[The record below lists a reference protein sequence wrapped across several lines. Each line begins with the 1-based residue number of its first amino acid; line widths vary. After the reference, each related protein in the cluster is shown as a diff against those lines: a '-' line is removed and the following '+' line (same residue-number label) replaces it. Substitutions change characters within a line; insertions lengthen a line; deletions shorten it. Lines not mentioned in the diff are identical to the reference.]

1 MGNKRSE
8 FDYRDEARMTQPAFH
23 PSRADGPADLSV
35 IIPSVNSYDD
45 LDVCLK
51 ALAAQGDVQPDIFV
65 VDRLGPYVRHFLRRE
80 HPGVTILP
88 VPGDTTIP
96 QMRAMGIRAALAQK
110 TRAIAI
116 IEDHVIVPP
125 DWAARMLKA
134 LDEAREAADRP
145 DDEGRH
151 TAGQAV
157 GGPVENAATES
168 WIDWS
173 AFLCEY
179 SSTLPP
185 LPAGPSDWLPGNNV
199 VYDVD
204 LLRHHDAV
212 LDEGKWENRL
222 HDAIRAEGGQL
233 TMRPD
238 IVVGHKMHYT
248 FRLYMSQRFLY
259 SRSYAGSRRDGF
271 GPAKRL
277 IMGAA
282 ALVALPPV
290 MVTRIFGQVW
300 RKDRHKRQLLQALP
314 LLVPFCLSWGAGEA
328 AGYWFGPGRAMSQV
342 R

>member
-1 MGNKRSE
+1 
-8 FDYRDEARMTQPAFH
+8 MTQPD
-23 PSRADGPADLSV
+23 PLQTQSGSTADLSV
-35 IIPSVNSYDD
+35 IVPSVNSYDD
-45 LDVCLK
+45 LHDCLT
-51 ALAAQGDVQPDIFV
+51 ALERQDGVRPEVLV

-80 HPGVTILP
+80 HPGVTIVP

-96 QMRAMGIRAALAQK
+96 QMRAIGIRRAR
-110 TRAIAI
+110 TRAVAV

-125 DWAARMLKA
+125 DWSRRMLGA
-134 LDEAREAADRP
+134 LDDGRVPPDRRSGPDLAANEADGDR
-145 DDEGRH
+145 DVVGH
-151 TAGQAV
+151 VV
-157 GGPVENAATES
+157 GGPIENAATES

-199 VYDVD
+199 IYDAEV
-204 LLRHHDAV
+204 LRRHDKV

-222 HDAIRAEGGQL
+222 HDAIRAGGGRL

-259 SRSYAGSRRDGF
+259 SRSFAGARREAM
-271 GPAKRL
+271 GPGKRAL
-277 IMGAA
+277 MGAA

-290 MVTRIFGQVW
+290 LVLRIFRQVW
-300 RKDRHKRQLLQALP
+300 SKGHHKRQLIEALP

-328 AGYWFGPGRAMSQV
+328 AGYWFGPGRAMSLV